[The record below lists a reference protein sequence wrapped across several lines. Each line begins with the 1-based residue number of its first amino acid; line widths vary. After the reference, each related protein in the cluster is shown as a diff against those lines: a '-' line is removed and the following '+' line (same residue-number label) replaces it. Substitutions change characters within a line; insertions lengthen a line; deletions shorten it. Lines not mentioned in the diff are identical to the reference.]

1 MHMYH
6 CTIDCY
12 PCLIILSCIVVFFL
26 FFPFTGLLLV
36 PLVLCRPTRLAQ
48 FVLHIV
54 FSVNMYSVC
63 TTVCEELND
72 DDDDDGDDGDG
83 DELSKSLMIPLRL

>member
-1 MHMYH
+1 M
-6 CTIDCY
+6 
-12 PCLIILSCIVVFFL
+12 
-26 FFPFTGLLLV
+26 

-83 DELSKSLMIPLRL
+83 DELSKSLMIPLRLWRVQICIHMEGIGSKTQWEWGICMY